1 MKALKKEARGGEDER
16 RLVEAAKGDPRR
28 FGELYE
34 ANFERVYA
42 YVARRVR
49 DRAAAEDVTADV
61 FHHALKHLAKF
72 EWQGAP
78 FVAWLYRI
86 AANMMADRWQKVARE
101 AGTPVPEIPDEK
113 AAAEIERRAML
124 FRLVDSL
131 PPDQRRV
138 VVARFAEQ
146 KKIGEIAQEMGRSEG
161 AVKQLQFRALEALRA
176 KIGGANG

>member
-16 RLVEAAKGDPRR
+16 RLVEAAKAEPRR

-42 YVARRVR
+42 YIARRVR
-49 DRAAAEDVTADV
+49 DRAAAEDLAADV
-61 FHHALKHLAKF
+61 FHHALKNLAKF
-72 EWQGAP
+72 EWRGAP

-86 AANMMADRWQKVARE
+86 AANMMADRWAKVARE
-101 AGTPVPEIPDEK
+101 AGTPAPEVPDEST
-113 AAAEIERRAML
+113 AAEIERRAML

-131 PPDQRRV
+131 PDDQRRV

-146 KKIGEIAQEMGRSEG
+146 KKIGEIAQKMGRSEG

-176 KIGGANG
+176 KLGGCA

>member
-1 MKALKKEARGGEDER
+1 MKAPKKAPRRGEDER
-16 RLVEAAKGDPRR
+16 RLVEAAKGDLRR

-34 ANFERVYA
+34 ANFARVYA

-61 FHHALKHLAKF
+61 FHHALKNLARF
-72 EWQGAP
+72 EWQGTP
-78 FVAWLYRI
+78 FVGWLYRI
-86 AANMMADRWQKVARE
+86 ASNVMADRWQKVARE
-101 AGTPVPEIPDEK
+101 AGTPAPEIPDEG

-124 FRLVDSL
+124 AGLMDSL
-131 PPDQRRV
+131 PADQRRV

-146 KKIGEIAQEMGRSEG
+146 KKIGEIAKEMGRSEG

-176 KIGGANG
+176 KVGGANG